1 MLSLQFILLRH
12 QKNITSTIT
21 DCVLPI
27 VQNGSVHVFAWLFPL
42 HFSYLLFLM
51 LIAASVVFK
60 PATIAC

>member
-12 QKNITSTIT
+12 KKNISTTIT

-27 VQNGSVHVFAWLFPL
+27 VQNDCVHVFAWLFSL
-42 HFSYLLFLM
+42 YFSYLLFLM

-60 PATIAC
+60 LATIAC